1 MSTDNKQIR
10 KIITANIE
18 KIITEYNRVNNI
30 KQYGAVKV
38 YFDQDQDLY
47 LITFEDVIFKF
58 KNRFKNLFNKIN
70 HKKLIKNAIKSFL
83 NQFTFE
89 QYKPVIVSSKSDMIK
104 FYMISNVTQFVIYNF
119 QKVFKELEKI
129 IKSDDSFIC
138 YAGNPDKNNINIIVQ
153 YKRRLAFSIN
163 LTISK
168 MIIKC
173 FESGEI
179 PKPDKVIISHPFP
192 CATRYDDIISFYL
205 KQLKIYLNEV
215 KSYYLI

>member
-10 KIITANIE
+10 EIVTANIE

-30 KQYGAVKV
+30 KQYGAVKA

-70 HKKLIKNAIKSFL
+70 HKKLIKNTIKSFL

-89 QYKPVIVSSKSDMIK
+89 QYKPVIVSSKSNMIE

-119 QKVFKELEKI
+119 QKVFKEFEKI
-129 IKSDDSFIC
+129 IKSDDGFIY

-153 YKRRLAFSIN
+153 YKRRLAFSID
-163 LTISK
+163 LTIKSFPTS
-168 MIIKC
+168 IESAIK
-173 FESGEI
+173 S
-179 PKPDKVIISHPFP
+179 P
-192 CATRYDDIISFYL
+192 
-205 KQLKIYLNEV
+205 
-215 KSYYLI
+215 